1 MYINI
6 YLGLEKRENEQMA
19 MQKRRQLVERVSKGV
34 CTGWL
39 ITQLIYLEWR
49 VLVVK
54 KKEFWSFGGGIFFFR
69 IKNKGIHLATTLY
82 CWSIKQ

>member
-1 MYINI
+1 MEQLHIHK
-6 YLGLEKRENEQMA
+6 YLFRVRKRENEQMA

-49 VLVVK
+49 VVVEK
-54 KKEFWSFGGGIFFFR
+54 SFGVLEGGYFFF
-69 IKNKGIHLATTLY
+69 
-82 CWSIKQ
+82 